1 MLPAGGLEI
10 AGSAKHGKVAAMTE
24 TAPSTD
30 NPLPEELPADPQAL
44 QALVRE
50 LIAERDAV
58 MARCEKLE
66 HLLRVARN
74 AQYGRS
80 SEKLNRDQLELT
92 LEDVEQAIAEIEAG
106 EGKESP
112 AKSRERA
119 AKRRANRGALPEH
132 LPRIVETIAPESTV
146 CPCCGEAMHEIGA
159 DESQRLDVV
168 PAQFR
173 VIVTRRLKFAC
184 RACPG
189 SLVQAPAPERL
200 IKGGLPTERLV
211 AHVLAAKYQWHLPLY
226 RQAQMIT
233 TQGIV
238 LDRSTLAFWVGYAAA
253 ELAPVYAQ
261 LKACLLSSTKIN
273 VDETTAPVLDPGR
286 GRTKTGYFWAIARD
300 DRPWRGPEPP
310 GVAYT
315 YAPGRGAVHALKL
328 LDNYTGIVQCDGY
341 AAYKTLTNPA
351 RKNNCA
357 ESITLAFCWSH
368 LRRRFV
374 EIERTSPAPAAKEAS
389 VRIGQLY
396 TIERALRGRTEEE
409 RREGRQAQAKPL
421 VIALKAWFEEKLR
434 TLSGKSPTAEA
445 MRYGL
450 NHWDGL
456 VRFLDDGRIELD
468 TNAVE
473 RAMRPIALNRKNAL
487 FAGCDE
493 GAEAWACIASLIETC
508 RLNGVDPEAYLTDVL
523 EKLVNG
529 WPAARIGELLPW
541 APAYAKPAANAPEIK
556 IAA

>member
-1 MLPAGGLEI
+1 MLPARGLKI
-10 AGSAKHGKVAAMTE
+10 AGSAKHGKVAAMIE
-24 TAPSTD
+24 RAPSTD
-30 NPLPEELPADPQAL
+30 DPLPEELPADPQAL

-92 LEDVEQAIAEIEAG
+92 LEDVEQAIAGIEAG
-106 EGKESP
+106 EDKESP

-173 VIVTRRLKFAC
+173 VIVTRRPKFAC
-184 RACPG
+184 GACPG
-189 SLVQAPAPERL
+189 SLAQAPAPERL

-226 RQAQMIT
+226 RQAQMMT

-261 LKACLLSSTKIN
+261 LKACLLSSAKID

-300 DRPWRGPEPP
+300 GRPWKGSEPP

-357 ESITLAFCWSH
+357 ETITLAFCWSH

-374 EIERTSPAPAAKEAS
+374 EIERTSPAPAAKEAL

-396 TIERALRGRTEEE
+396 TIERALRGRTAEE
-409 RREGRQAQAKPL
+409 RREGRQVQAKPL
-421 VIALKAWFEEKLR
+421 VTALKTWFEGRLK

-445 MRYGL
+445 IRYGL

-456 VRFLDDGRIELD
+456 IRFLDDGRIELD

-493 GAEAWACIASLIETC
+493 GAEAWACIASLIESC
-508 RLNGVDPEAYLTDVL
+508 RLNAVNPEAYLADVL

-541 APAYAKPAANAPEIK
+541 AYAKPAIAPEIK

>member
-1 MLPAGGLEI
+1 
-10 AGSAKHGKVAAMTE
+10 
-24 TAPSTD
+24 
-30 NPLPEELPADPQAL
+30 
-44 QALVRE
+44 
-50 LIAERDAV
+50 
-58 MARCEKLE
+58 
-66 HLLRVARN
+66 
-74 AQYGRS
+74 
-80 SEKLNRDQLELT
+80 
-92 LEDVEQAIAEIEAG
+92 
-106 EGKESP
+106 
-112 AKSRERA
+112 
-119 AKRRANRGALPEH
+119 
-132 LPRIVETIAPESTV
+132 
-146 CPCCGEAMHEIGA
+146 
-159 DESQRLDVV
+159 
-168 PAQFR
+168 
-173 VIVTRRLKFAC
+173 
-184 RACPG
+184 
-189 SLVQAPAPERL
+189 
-200 IKGGLPTERLV
+200 
-211 AHVLAAKYQWHLPLY
+211 VLAAKYQWHLPLY
-226 RQAQMIT
+226 RQAQMMT

-261 LKACLLSSTKIN
+261 LKACLLSSAKID

-300 DRPWRGPEPP
+300 GRPWKGPEPP

-341 AAYKTLTNPA
+341 AAYKTLTNPE

-374 EIERTSPAPAAKEAS
+374 EIERTSPAPAAKEAL

-396 TIERALRGRTEEE
+396 TIERGLRGRTAEE
-409 RREGRQAQAKPL
+409 RRQGRQAHAKPL
-421 VIALKAWFEEKLR
+421 VTALKTWFEERLK

-445 MRYGL
+445 IRYGL

-456 VRFLDDGRIELD
+456 IRFLDDGRIELD

-493 GAEAWACIASLIETC
+493 GAEAWACVASLIETC
-508 RLNGVDPEAYLTDVL
+508 RLNSVDPEAYLADVL

-529 WPAARIGELLPW
+529 WPAARIDELLPW
-541 APAYAKPAANAPEIK
+541 AQAYAKPAIAAEIK

>member
-1 MLPAGGLEI
+1 MI
-10 AGSAKHGKVAAMTE
+10 E

-30 NPLPEELPADPQAL
+30 DPRPEELPSDPQAL
-44 QALVRE
+44 RALVRE
-50 LIAERDAV
+50 L

-80 SEKLNRDQLELT
+80 SEKLNSDQLELT
-92 LEDVEQAIAEIEAG
+92 LEDIEQAVAKIEAA
-106 EGKESP
+106 EDKSSP

-184 RACPG
+184 GACPG

-226 RQAQMIT
+226 RQAQMMT

-253 ELAPVYAQ
+253 ELAPVYGQ
-261 LKACLLSSTKIN
+261 LKASLLSSAKID

-300 DRPWRGPEPP
+300 GRPWQGPEPP

-341 AAYKTLTNPA
+341 AAYKTLTNPE

-357 ESITLAFCWSH
+357 DSITLAFCWSH

-374 EIERTSPAPAAKEAS
+374 EIERTSPAPVAKEAL

-396 TIERALRGRTEEE
+396 TIERALRGRTAEE
-409 RREGRQAQAKPL
+409 RRQGRQAHAKPL
-421 VIALKAWFEEKLR
+421 VTALKTWFEERLK
-434 TLSGKSPTAEA
+434 TLSAKSPTAEA
-445 MRYGL
+445 IRYGL

-456 VRFLDDGRIELD
+456 IRFLDDGRIELD

-493 GAEAWACIASLIETC
+493 GAEAWACIASLIESC
-508 RLNGVDPEAYLTDVL
+508 RLNGVDPEAYLADVL

-541 APAYAKPAANAPEIK
+541 AQAYAKPAIAAEIK

>member
-1 MLPAGGLEI
+1 MLSALRLQI
-10 AGSAKHGKVAAMTE
+10 AESAKHGMVAAMTE
-24 TAPSTD
+24 TAPGSND
-30 NPLPEELPADPQAL
+30 PLPEGLPSDPQAL

-50 LIAERDAV
+50 L

-80 SEKLNRDQLELT
+80 SEKLNQDQLELT
-92 LEDVEQAIAEIEAG
+92 LEDVEQALAGIEA
-106 EGKESP
+106 EEDKESP

-146 CPCCGEAMHEIGA
+146 CPCCGEAMREIGA

-173 VIVTRRLKFAC
+173 VIVTRRPKFAC

-189 SLVQAPAPERL
+189 TVVQAPAPERL

-226 RQAQMIT
+226 RQAQMMT
-233 TQGIV
+233 TQGIA

-253 ELAPVYAQ
+253 ELAPVYEQ
-261 LKACLLSSTKIN
+261 LKACLLSSAKIN
-273 VDETTAPVLDPGR
+273 VDETPAPVLDPGR
-286 GRTKTGYFWAIARD
+286 GRTKTGYFWAIAGD
-300 DRPWRGPEPP
+300 DRPWQGPEPP

-341 AAYKTLTNPA
+341 AAYKTLTDPG
-351 RKNNCA
+351 RKTNCV
-357 ESITLAFCWSH
+357 ETITLAFCWSH

-374 EIERTSPAPAAKEAS
+374 EIERTSPAPVAKDALG
-389 VRIGQLY
+389 RIGQLY
-396 TIERALRGRTEEE
+396 TIERALRGRTAEE
-409 RREGRQAQAKPL
+409 RRQGRQANAKPL
-421 VIALKAWFEEKLR
+421 VTALKSWFEGRLK
-434 TLSGKSPTAEA
+434 TLSAKSPTAEA
-445 MRYGL
+445 IRYGL

-456 VRFLDDGRIELD
+456 IRYLDDGRIELD

-493 GAEAWACIASLIETC
+493 GAEAWACIASLIESC
-508 RLNGVDPEAYLTDVL
+508 RLNGVDPEAYLADVL

-541 APAYAKPAANAPEIK
+541 AYAKPADAPKIK

>member
-1 MLPAGGLEI
+1 
-10 AGSAKHGKVAAMTE
+10 MTE
-24 TAPSTD
+24 TAPSSD
-30 NPLPEELPADPQAL
+30 DPQPEELPSDLEGLRAF
-44 QALVRE
+44 VRE
-50 LIAERDAV
+50 LIAERDAA

-80 SEKLNRDQLELT
+80 SEKLNSDQLELT
-92 LEDVEQAIAEIEAG
+92 LEDVEQAVAGIEAQ
-106 EGKESP
+106 EDKASP

-168 PAQFR
+168 PAQYR

-184 RACPG
+184 GACPG

-226 RQAQMIT
+226 RQAQMMT

-253 ELAPVYAQ
+253 ELAPVYEQ
-261 LKACLLSSTKIN
+261 LKACLLVLGQDRCGRDNGPRAGSGKGP
-273 VDETTAPVLDPGR
+273 DEDRLLLGDCPRRPAMARPRAAGR
-286 GRTKTGYFWAIARD
+286 CLYLRA
-300 DRPWRGPEPP
+300 GPR
-310 GVAYT
+310 
-315 YAPGRGAVHALKL
+315 RGACAE
-328 LDNYTGIVQCDGY
+328 
-341 AAYKTLTNPA
+341 AARQLYRHRAMRRLRRLQNADKPD

-374 EIERTSPAPAAKEAS
+374 EIERTSPAPAAKEAWS
-389 VRIGQLY
+389 ASASSTPSSAV
-396 TIERALRGRTEEE
+396 LRGRTAEE
-409 RREGRQAQAKPL
+409 RRQGRQAHAKPL
-421 VIALKAWFEEKLR
+421 VTALKTWFEERLK
-434 TLSGKSPTAEA
+434 TLSAKSPTAEA
-445 MRYGL
+445 IRYGL

-456 VRFLDDGRIELD
+456 IRFLDDGRIELD

-493 GAEAWACIASLIETC
+493 GAEAWACVASLIETC
-508 RLNGVDPEAYLTDVL
+508 RLNGVDPEAYLADVL

-529 WPAARIGELLPW
+529 WPAARIDELLPW
-541 APAYAKPAANAPEIK
+541 AQAYAKPAIAAEIK

>member
-1 MLPAGGLEI
+1 MM
-10 AGSAKHGKVAAMTE
+10 AAMIE
-24 TAPSTD
+24 RAPSTD
-30 NPLPEELPADPQAL
+30 NQLPEKLPAGRHAL

-58 MARCEKLE
+58 IARCEKLE

-80 SEKLNRDQLELT
+80 SEKLNRDQLELA
-92 LEDVEQAIAEIEAG
+92 LEDVEQAVAGIEAG

-132 LPRIVETIAPESTV
+132 LPRIVETIVPESTV

-184 RACPG
+184 GACPG

-211 AHVLAAKYQWHLPLY
+211 AHVLAGKYQWHLPLY
-226 RQAQMIT
+226 RQAQMMT

-261 LKACLLSSTKIN
+261 LKACLLSSAKID

-300 DRPWRGPEPP
+300 GRPWKGPEPP

-315 YAPGRGAVHALKL
+315 YAPGRGACA
-328 LDNYTGIVQCDGY
+328 
-341 AAYKTLTNPA
+341 KTA
-351 RKNNCA
+351 R
-357 ESITLAFCWSH
+357 
-368 LRRRFV
+368 
-374 EIERTSPAPAAKEAS
+374 
-389 VRIGQLY
+389 QL
-396 TIERALRGRTEEE
+396 
-409 RREGRQAQAKPL
+409 
-421 VIALKAWFEEKLR
+421 
-434 TLSGKSPTAEA
+434 
-445 MRYGL
+445 
-450 NHWDGL
+450 HW
-456 VRFLDDGRIELD
+456 RCP
-468 TNAVE
+468 
-473 RAMRPIALNRKNAL
+473 M
-487 FAGCDE
+487 
-493 GAEAWACIASLIETC
+493 
-508 RLNGVDPEAYLTDVL
+508 
-523 EKLVNG
+523 
-529 WPAARIGELLPW
+529 
-541 APAYAKPAANAPEIK
+541 
-556 IAA
+556 

>member
-1 MLPAGGLEI
+1 MLPARGLKI
-10 AGSAKHGKVAAMTE
+10 AGSAKHGMVAAMTE
-24 TAPSTD
+24 TACSPGD
-30 NPLPEELPADPQAL
+30 PAPQELPADLEGLRTFVQ
-44 QALVRE
+44 E
-50 LIAERDAV
+50 LIAERDAAI
-58 MARCEKLE
+58 ARCEKLE

-80 SEKLNRDQLELT
+80 SEKLNPDQLELT
-92 LEDVEQAIAEIEAG
+92 LEDVEQAVAGIEAG
-106 EGKESP
+106 EDKASP
-112 AKSRERA
+112 AKGRERA
-119 AKRRANRGALPEH
+119 AKRRGNRGALPEH

-173 VIVTRRLKFAC
+173 VIVTRRPKFAC
-184 RACPG
+184 RSCPG

-226 RQAQMIT
+226 RQAQMMT

-253 ELAPVYAQ
+253 ELAPVYGQ
-261 LKACLLSSTKIN
+261 LKACLLSSAKIN

-300 DRPWRGPEPP
+300 DRPWQGPEPP

-328 LDNYTGIVQCDGY
+328 LGNYTGVVQCDGY
-341 AAYKTLTNPA
+341 AAYKTLTDPG
-351 RKNNCA
+351 RKTNCA
-357 ESITLAFCWSH
+357 ETITLAFCWSH

-374 EIERTSPAPAAKEAS
+374 EIERTSPAPAAKEAL

-396 TIERALRGRTEEE
+396 TIERSLRGRTAEE
-409 RREGRQAQAKPL
+409 RRQGRQAHAKPL
-421 VIALKAWFEEKLR
+421 VTALKTWFEERLK
-434 TLSGKSPTAEA
+434 TLSAKSPTAEA
-445 MRYGL
+445 IRYGL

-456 VRFLDDGRIELD
+456 IRFLDDGRIELD

-493 GAEAWACIASLIETC
+493 GAEAWACIASLIESC
-508 RLNGVDPEAYLTDVL
+508 RLNGVDPEAYLADVL

-541 APAYAKPAANAPEIK
+541 AYAKQAIAPEIK